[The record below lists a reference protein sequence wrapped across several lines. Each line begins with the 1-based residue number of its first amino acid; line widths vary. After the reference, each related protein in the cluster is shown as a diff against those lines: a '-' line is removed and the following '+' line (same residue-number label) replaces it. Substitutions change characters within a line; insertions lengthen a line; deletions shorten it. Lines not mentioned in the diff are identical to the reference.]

1 MAGRAERAPRA
12 VGTPLQCPTL
22 IFRSCSVPCSP
33 IRCRL
38 KTLKPQFSHDT
49 GQSCSQNNR
58 QGRRSLED
66 KSDKALATAEER
78 TICLEAK
85 TDLAAIRRF
94 SMRPASLN
102 RAQVPG
108 FLPWQP
114 RRIFLMTNEKKN
126 EAPGSRR
133 RVIRSHHCPVRPW
146 TVFPNRPTAL
156 TPRSGSMAHLV
167 A

>member
-1 MAGRAERAPRA
+1 LRCQ
-12 VGTPLQCPTL
+12 TF
-22 IFRSCSVPCSP
+22 IFRSCSRPCPP

-38 KTLKPQFSHDT
+38 KTPKPQFSHDA
-49 GQSCSQNNR
+49 GQSRSQNNR
-58 QGRRSLED
+58 EGHGSLED

-85 TDLAAIRRF
+85 PHPDLAAIRRF
-94 SMRPASLN
+94 SIRPASLD
-102 RAQVPG
+102 RAQVPEL
-108 FLPWQP
+108 LPWQP

-156 TPRSGSMAHLV
+156 TPRSASMAHLV